1 MYAIHYVVNRESD
14 HPVQEE
20 QSEAGDL
27 ATAIASAKQK
37 IKNLNIAIPWN
48 PERPHPIGFLIFDA
62 SGREVYR
69 EYMG

>member
-37 IKNLNIAIPWN
+37 IKNLNIAIP
-48 PERPHPIGFLIFDA
+48 
-62 SGREVYR
+62 
-69 EYMG
+69 